1 MVRLIKTRFPLPLVP
16 ISIIIVLNRSAADQQ
31 RKFATFYNSH
41 QTIGRTLP
49 LSSQGVYQINSVKF
63 ADLFKK
69 HLTQFTVLFVL
80 QVSFLEILNVETL
93 LNQNCLQ
100 GERYKVKGGCVY
112 KVQEEGVY
120 KEQSSENFSEKGGII
135 FMQKFKKNS

>member
-1 MVRLIKTRFPLPLVP
+1 M
-16 ISIIIVLNRSAADQQ
+16 
-31 RKFATFYNSH
+31 
-41 QTIGRTLP
+41 
-49 LSSQGVYQINSVKF
+49 KF